1 MCTLSVNIIRGKK
14 NYGLEMAAW
23 LEPCITLKEFRSYH
37 PRAATCNSSSRRSD
51 APLWPPRAGVTV
63 CKPPALGAGNLMWV
77 LPLQEQSELLTASL
91 AVIHDS
97 GHTVYQREVTEPASV
112 GHVRSETIEGQADE
126 VQTAAGTG
134 CSLCSYSYSENGGHH
149 QRTMRVLV
157 IIALVLGRSSSL
169 FLII

>member
-1 MCTLSVNIIRGKK
+1 MCPQECRYLKKPEGGIR
-14 NYGLEMAAW
+14 
-23 LEPCITLKEFRSYH
+23 S
-37 PRAATCNSSSRRSD
+37 
-51 APLWPPRAGVTV
+51 PRAGVTV

-157 IIALVLGRSSSL
+157 IIALVLGRSSGTDSPCIAEETDVL
-169 FLII
+169 HLWQSNL